1 MDRPRYN
8 RMIKDYKVTH
18 HEHKRDVEAAV
29 DGMWKNNSKEIYSQK
44 HCLRIDIDLNSEQ
57 TNTQVSHSSI

>member
-57 TNTQVSHSSI
+57 ANTQVSHSSI

>member
-1 MDRPRYN
+1 
-8 RMIKDYKVTH
+8 MIKDYKVTH

-57 TNTQVSHSSI
+57 TNTQVSHSSILF